1 MNITFIYHHENI
13 PVYQPTCTTL
23 VLFLS
28 VEMVLKRLYQFDS
41 SVPERSKVIQKLI
54 EIFNP
59 PMDIKIDDEK
69 EET

>member
-1 MNITFIYHHENI
+1 MKTYLYINQ
-13 PVYQPTCTTL
+13 PVLHLFCF
-23 VLFLS
+23 FLS

>member
-1 MNITFIYHHENI
+1 
-13 PVYQPTCTTL
+13 
-23 VLFLS
+23 
-28 VEMVLKRLYQFDS
+28 MVLKRLYQFDS
-41 SVPERSKVIQKLI
+41 GVPERSKVIQKLI